1 MFLRDWGRFSRAVH
15 AVRGC
20 LDDDGAPA
28 RSEPKRRRPPGE
40 FIAHGGRE
48 RKPRRGGRS
57 AAIGVSGKAA
67 RQIPKGLSL
76 RAGGLAIDRAIPKG
90 HRGPVCAALPL
101 PPRKASGS
109 ARCLCSLMGFQAQ
122 PPLGTHNRCHGPI
135 GDGQVLRP
143 YYYAQ
148 RVCLQY
154 AEDWIRKEATNG
166 LCCAAPTRQKR
177 QERQDGAESDR
188 ILWGNDGAG
197 RYGRSRRARET
208 ADKLRFRV
216 RFPSRLY
223 GRGKYSC
230 IWVKA
235 ALYAGTETRLFPL
248 RDMPEIARD

>member
-1 MFLRDWGRFSRAVH
+1 MFLRDWGRFLRAVH
-15 AVRGC
+15 AGRGC
-20 LDDDGAPA
+20 LDDDGVRA

-122 PPLGTHNRCHGPI
+122 PPPGTHNRCRGPI
-135 GDGQVLRP
+135 GDGQVLRQILLR
-143 YYYAQ
+143 AA
-148 RVCLQY
+148 RVF
-154 AEDWIRKEATNG
+154 AIRGRLDTERSDKRTLLRRTNTTETTGATG
-166 LCCAAPTRQKR
+166 RR
-177 QERQDGAESDR
+177 GERQDIVGKRWSGTLREIPQST
-188 ILWGNDGAG
+188 GN
-197 RYGRSRRARET
+197 RR
-208 ADKLRFRV
+208 
-216 RFPSRLY
+216 
-223 GRGKYSC
+223 
-230 IWVKA
+230 
-235 ALYAGTETRLFPL
+235 
-248 RDMPEIARD
+248 

>member
-15 AVRGC
+15 AIRGC
-20 LDDDGAPA
+20 LDDDGVRA

-57 AAIGVSGKAA
+57 AAIGISGKAA
-67 RQIPKGLSL
+67 RRIPKGLSL

-101 PPRKASGS
+101 RPGRRWDPPGAFAAAWASRHSPLRERITGVADPS
-109 ARCLCSLMGFQAQ
+109 VTVRCFAR
-122 PPLGTHNRCHGPI
+122 
-135 GDGQVLRP
+135 

-154 AEDWIRKEATNG
+154 AEDWIRKEATSG

-197 RYGRSRRARET
+197 RYGRSPGARET
-208 ADKLRFRV
+208 TDKLRFRV

-223 GRGKYSC
+223 GRDKYSR
-230 IWVKA
+230 IWMKA
-235 ALYAGTETRLFPL
+235 ALYAGTETRSFPL
-248 RDMPEIARD
+248 RDMPENARD